1 MPSIFTPFQ
10 TEILMPQ
17 AYTQFQIERDGD
29 RYRLQFRLQDGAT
42 VELIA
47 SFEQLDLLAE
57 EIDRRLDVDQD

>member
-1 MPSIFTPFQ
+1 
-10 TEILMPQ
+10 MPQ